1 MKIMMVTGAG
11 INESCGLSTYDPA
24 LGRYT
29 STEIRPGVRIEQV
42 MTPELLVKDPGVF
55 WSYWRDYCKTLDV
68 AVPGA
73 AHDAIRDI
81 AELATEFVEVT
92 QNHDEIAFNAK
103 PGVHWRITLH
113 GRADDYYCADCKSTF
128 SEFYLTGMKLPP
140 SFEGQG
146 IFRCSTGHADIR
158 PDVAWMREGIS
169 IYEYD
174 RALAQAGVSDVLV
187 ICGASISYSYILNFV
202 EATLSAGG
210 QVLYIDPQASSFN
223 SRFMKS
229 DLDLESI
236 TKIQCIQGSPDKVLP
251 ALAAFIRAKEQGGG

>member
-1 MKIMMVTGAG
+1 
-11 INESCGLSTYDPA
+11 
-24 LGRYT
+24 
-29 STEIRPGVRIEQV
+29 
-42 MTPELLVKDPGVF
+42 
-55 WSYWRDYCKTLDV
+55 
-68 AVPGA
+68 
-73 AHDAIRDI
+73 
-81 AELATEFVEVT
+81 
-92 QNHDEIAFNAK
+92 
-103 PGVHWRITLH
+103 
-113 GRADDYYCADCKSTF
+113 
-128 SEFYLTGMKLPP
+128 
-140 SFEGQG
+140 
-146 IFRCSTGHADIR
+146 
-158 PDVAWMREGIS
+158 MREGIS